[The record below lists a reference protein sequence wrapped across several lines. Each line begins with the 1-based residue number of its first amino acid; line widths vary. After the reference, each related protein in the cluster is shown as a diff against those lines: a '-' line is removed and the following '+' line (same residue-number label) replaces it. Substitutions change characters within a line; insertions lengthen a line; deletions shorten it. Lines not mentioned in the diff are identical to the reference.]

1 MKKSILLVAAVILF
15 SVGVN
20 AQSTYTTALGLG
32 IDSGNGATFVGPSV
46 KHFFSEHHAGQAEVT
61 FETGVTAITA
71 IYQYHGQFEGA
82 DGLQWFAGGG
92 ATLFSGS
99 GDSVFALRG
108 TLGLDFK
115 IPGAP
120 IALSFDWRP
129 ALALDSDTGNNFE
142 AGIIGFGG
150 RYTFN

>member
-1 MKKSILLVAAVILF
+1 MKKLIFTGALVFFFALTVH
-15 SVGVN
+15 
-20 AQSTYTTALGLG
+20 AQGYTTALGLG

-46 KHFFSEHHAGQAEVT
+46 KHFFAENHAGQAEVT

-71 IYQYHGQFEGA
+71 LYQYHDGFSGA
-82 DGLQWFAGGG
+82 EGLQWLVGGG
-92 ATLFSGS
+92 ATLFSGG
-99 GDSVFALRG
+99 GDSLFALRG
-108 TLGLDFK
+108 SLGLDFK

-129 ALALDSDTGNNFE
+129 ALALDGDVGNTFE
-142 AGIIGFGG
+142 AGAFGFGG

>member
-1 MKKSILLVAAVILF
+1 MKRLFLTGLLVVCFAF
-15 SVGVN
+15 STQ
-20 AQSTYTTALGLG
+20 AQGYSTALGLG

-46 KHFFSEHHAGQAEVT
+46 KHFFTEHHAGQAEVT

-71 IYQYHGQFEGA
+71 LYQYHDAFEGA
-82 DGLQWFAGGG
+82 NGLQWFAGGG

-99 GDSVFALRG
+99 GDSLFALRG
-108 TLGLDFK
+108 SLGLDFK

-129 ALALDSDTGNNFE
+129 ALALDGDVGNTFE
-142 AGIIGFGG
+142 AGAFGFGG